1 VTDVTSLGDRLD
13 AIHLKV
19 RVPGTD
25 IEAVLRDRTDVTISF
40 GDGGYQWLA
49 ERDLEHHMAS
59 LARLLYTAWVRAYH
73 AALPDAFLSAM
84 DAPSDQREQDFL
96 EARAQLREHGA
107 SGDGRIAI
115 SATDMHDIKVRITP
129 GTLRSLS
136 EGEFVADTRE
146 AVAVLLAD
154 RRAKVR
160 ELKLRYFG

>member
-1 VTDVTSLGDRLD
+1 VTSLGDRLD
-13 AIHLKV
+13 TIHLTV

-25 IEAVLRDRTDVTISF
+25 IEAELRNRSDVTISL
-40 GDGGYQWLA
+40 GDGGYQWIA

-84 DAPSDQREQDFL
+84 NASPDQRDRDFL
-96 EARAQLREHGA
+96 AARAQLREHGT
-107 SGDGRIAI
+107 SRDGRIAI
-115 SATDMHDIKVRITP
+115 SATDMHDITVRITP
-129 GTLRSLS
+129 GTLRSLP
-136 EGEFVADTRE
+136 EAQFVADTRE
-146 AVAVLLAD
+146 AVAALLAD